1 MWSNYITH
9 IIKLSVHFLLGN
21 DRKIMIF
28 LLFFIRM
35 SLLCLLIQCRNWTW
49 LPFKAFSK
57 CLNHFPQFL
66 KIIPIIIPPITGFK
80 IYENKHP
87 TSKLNPWKNP
97 SSCSSWSQ
105 NGTPYLL
112 PPWYPYYV
120 LPLWSPATPHGLPLD
135 CPLTPL
141 LFFPLVNPYEFLYWS
156 LTLSFADIF
165 LLF

>member
-1 MWSNYITH
+1 
-9 IIKLSVHFLLGN
+9 
-21 DRKIMIF
+21 
-28 LLFFIRM
+28 M

-66 KIIPIIIPPITGFK
+66 KIIPIIIPPIMGFK

-87 TSKLNPWKNP
+87 TSKLNPSKKNFVKILKLLKLISKWDPLLVTPMIPLLCATP
-97 SSCSSWSQ
+97 SW
-105 NGTPYLL
+105 L
-112 PPWYPYYV
+112 
-120 LPLWSPATPHGLPLD
+120 LWSPATPHGLPLD
-135 CPLTPL
+135 CPLNPL